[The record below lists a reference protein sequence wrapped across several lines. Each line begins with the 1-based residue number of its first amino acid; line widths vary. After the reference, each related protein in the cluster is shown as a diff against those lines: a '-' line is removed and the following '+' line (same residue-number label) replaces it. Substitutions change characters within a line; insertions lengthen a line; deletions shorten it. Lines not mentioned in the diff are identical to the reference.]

1 MVSDPTNPLIVQSDL
16 TVMLELAS
24 PHADVARAALARFA
38 ELDKAP
44 EHIHTYRITPLSLW
58 NAAVAGM
65 SAGEVASTLSNLA
78 KYPVPSGVLAEIHD
92 QMGRYG
98 RLRLVRDFDSGG
110 LALVSNEIAL
120 VVEVAR
126 DPNVGQLLGERL
138 DGNRWAVRL
147 GDRGSLKQALLHLG
161 WPVADEAGYEQ
172 GTALTATE
180 LTCDLRGYQA
190 DAVSAWWQGG
200 NDAAGNGVLVLPCG
214 AGKTVIGL
222 AALTAAGA
230 HTLII
235 ATSITS
241 ARQWIREILDKTTL
255 TADDVGEYSG
265 DRKDIKPVTIA
276 TYQVLTWSPHRRA
289 QRDSMDTADGTSTGN
304 SSASTSSAGNSTA
317 NDELDDSP
325 SDILHRLYPHLALFD
340 RTEWG
345 LIVYDE
351 VHLLPAPVF
360 RATARIQAV
369 RRLGLTA
376 TLVREDGKEADVF
389 SLIGPKRFDIPWK
402 ELEVHGWIAPAVCTE
417 IRVGLHDDA
426 RMEYALADPQQRYRL
441 AASTPRKTEVVRDLV
456 TRHAGDR
463 ILIIGQFVDQLK
475 TIAAELDAPLIT
487 GQTAQKIRDARFEA
501 FRTGQIDVLVV
512 SKVANFSIDLPE
524 ANVAIQVSGTFGS
537 RQEEAQRLGRIMRP
551 KSDAGQASFYS
562 IVTRDTVDQ
571 AFAANRQRFLAE
583 QGYDYRIIDAHDMI

>member
-1 MVSDPTNPLIVQSDL
+1 MSAPDPTNPLIVQSDL

-24 PHADVARAALARFA
+24 PRADEARAALARFS
-38 ELDKAP
+38 ELEKAP

-65 SAGEVASTLSNLA
+65 SAGEVASTLSTLA
-78 KYPVPSGVLAEIHD
+78 KYPVPSGVLAEVHD

-110 LALVSNEIAL
+110 LALVSNEIPL
-120 VVEVAR
+120 LVEVAR
-126 DPNVGQLLGERL
+126 EKHVAALLGERL
-138 DGNRWAVRL
+138 DGNRFAVRL
-147 GDRGSLKQALLHLG
+147 GDRGALKQALLQLG
-161 WPVADEAGYEQ
+161 WPVADEAGYTE
-172 GTALTATE
+172 GSALADAE
-180 LTCDLRGYQA
+180 LTCELRGYQA
-190 DAVSAWWQGG
+190 DAVSAWWQDGI
-200 NDAAGNGVLVLPCG
+200 DAAGNGVLVLPCG

-222 AALTAAGA
+222 AAMAAAGS

-235 ATSITS
+235 ATNITS

-255 TADDVGEYSG
+255 TSDQVGEYSG
-265 DRKDIKPVTIA
+265 DRKEIKPVTVA
-276 TYQVLTWSPHRRA
+276 TYQVLTWSPVRKKKRGDDDLLADVPDVPDSLEADAVA
-289 QRDSMDTADGTSTGN
+289 QLTDG
-304 SSASTSSAGNSTA
+304 A
-317 NDELDDSP
+317 E
-325 SDILHRLYPHLALFD
+325 SDVLHTLYPHLGLFD

-389 SLIGPKRFDIPWK
+389 GLIGPKRFDIPWK
-402 ELEVHGWIAPAVCTE
+402 ELEHYGWIAPAVCTE
-417 IRVGLHDDA
+417 VRVGLHDDA
-426 RMEYALADPQQRYRL
+426 RMEYAMADPQQRYRL
-441 AASTPRKTEVVRDLV
+441 AASTPRKTQVVEQLCA
-456 TRHAGDR
+456 RHQGDR
-463 ILIIGQFVDQLK
+463 VLVIGQFVDQLK
-475 TIAAELDAPLIT
+475 QIASELDAPLIT
-487 GQTAQKIRDARFEA
+487 GQTAQKVRDARFEA
-501 FRTGQIDVLVV
+501 FRNGEISTLVV

-551 KSDAGQASFYS
+551 KQSGSQAHFYT

-571 AFAANRQRFLAE
+571 QFAANRQRFLAE
-583 QGYDYRIIDAHDMI
+583 QGYDYRIIDSHEL